1 LTDSDLTQ
9 LRAHLARWGGRLY
22 LGTSNGGLVLAAPQQ
37 AVLVLGPPRSGKTT
51 AIAIPNVLCAPGPV
65 IATSTKPDLLA
76 ATVAARSEVGRC
88 WLFDPTGTV
97 SCPPGLTRLRWSPV
111 AAAATWDESLV
122 LAAAMSR
129 AARPAGRRGES
140 AHWTERAEALLAPL
154 LHAAHMAGSG
164 IEVVLRW
171 VLRQDLESPQA
182 VLAGHGVDL
191 ASDVLAGIAAT
202 DPREQSGI
210 WSSAAGI
217 LAAYRSDA
225 VLDNSTAVNF
235 DPTALT
241 STCDTVYICASARHQ
256 DLVAP
261 IVVAFVE
268 QARAGCYA
276 AWPPLSARP
285 ALSLVL
291 DELANIAP
299 MPDLPALV
307 SEGGSQGVLTL
318 ACLQDLS
325 QARVRWG
332 PAADGFLSL
341 FGTKVVL
348 PGIGDLS
355 TLELVSRL
363 GGEIDVPARS
373 VSRAPWWTAQGGAPT
388 VTWSH
393 QRQRRVPVEAV
404 SQQKPGTAILLAGSQ
419 PPEQVVLRP
428 WWSLDQFRANGP
440 ATIEEPARNRRAPGP
455 LAPGT
460 GRQRG
465 RTIGG

>member
-1 LTDSDLTQ
+1 V
-9 LRAHLARWGGRLY
+9 
-22 LGTSNGGLVLAAPQQ
+22 NGGLILAPPQQ
-37 AVLVLGPPRSGKTT
+37 AALILGPPRSGKTT
-51 AIAIPNVLCAPGPV
+51 AVAIPNVLCAPGPAIV
-65 IATSTKPDLLA
+65 TSTKPDLLT
-76 ATVAARSEVGRC
+76 ATWVARSQLGRC
-88 WLFDPTGTV
+88 WLFDPTGSTP
-97 SCPPGLTRLRWSPV
+97 CPPGLTRLRWSPV

-129 AARPAGRRGES
+129 AARPSGRRGEA

-154 LHAAHMAGSG
+154 LYAGHLAGAG

-171 VLRQDLESPQA
+171 VLRQDLEGAQA
-182 VLAGHGVDL
+182 VLAGHGVDT
-191 ASDVLAGIAAT
+191 AADVLTGIGAT

-225 VLDNSTAVNF
+225 VLDNSTPVNV
-235 DPTALT
+235 DPASLIGT
-241 STCDTVYICASARHQ
+241 SDTVYICAPARHQ
-256 DLVAP
+256 ELVAP

-268 QARAGCYA
+268 QARAGSYA
-276 AWPPLSARP
+276 AWSAQAAGCDPTFSTPISRPPLT
-285 ALSLVL
+285 LVL

-341 FGTKVVL
+341 FGSKVVL

-363 GGEIDVPARS
+363 GGEIDVPTRT
-373 VSRAPWWTAQGGAPT
+373 VSRAPWWVAQGGAET

-393 QRQRRVPVEAV
+393 QRQRRLPIEAV
-404 SQQKPGTAILLAGSQ
+404 SQQRPGTAILLDGAQ
-419 PPEQVVLRP
+419 PPQQVMLRP
-428 WWSLDQFRANGP
+428 WWNLDHFR
-440 ATIEEPARNRRAPGP
+440 PARVPAVGRPDTPAPDPGP
-455 LAPGT
+455 N
-460 GRQRG
+460 RG
-465 RTIGG
+465 PTIGR